1 MILNLEHRQP
11 EQRSPYA
18 PMLFIHGLLGSIGN
32 LGILARAFEH
42 SHETIQVD
50 VRNHGRSPRSAQ
62 VSYQDMAQDIVETL
76 DSLNIHEFSVVG
88 HSMGGKIAMT
98 LADLA
103 ADRLQKLVVL
113 DMAPYAYQENHHDT
127 IFQALFAV
135 QHAQVATRKEA
146 TEIMQQY
153 IKENMVIQFLLK
165 SWSQGQWLFNVD
177 ALHAHYADI
186 LSWKNQSA
194 WNKDALFVRGGRSH
208 YVTQDAQVAAVQQ
221 QFPQA
226 QLETISSAGHWLHA
240 EQPAQIISFIQAYMD
255 QA

>member
-11 EQRSPYA
+11 EQRSPHA
-18 PMLFIHGLLGSIGN
+18 PVLFIHGLFGSIGN
-32 LGILARAFEH
+32 LGVLARAFEQ

-50 VRNHGRSPRSAQ
+50 VRNHGRSPRSGQ
-62 VSYQDMAQDIVETL
+62 VSYQDMAQDIL
-76 DSLNIHEFSVVG
+76 DSLDHLGLDRFSVVG

-98 LADLA
+98 LASKA
-103 ADRLQKLVVL
+103 ATRLDKLVVL

-135 QHAQVATRKEA
+135 QQAQVATRKQA

-153 IKENMVIQFLLK
+153 IQENMVIQFLLK

-186 LSWKNQSA
+186 LSWQNQAA
-194 WNKDALFVRGGRSH
+194 WPKPALFVRGGRSS
-208 YVTQDAQVAAVQQ
+208 YVTQDVQVAAVHS

-226 QLETISSAGHWLHA
+226 QIETIDSAGHWLHA
-240 EQPAQIISFIQAYMD
+240 EQPAQVIALIQAYMN